1 MRIPRCFI
9 DQPLEV
15 DTTIRLPTE
24 TGHYVHTVL
33 RLDTGNR
40 IVLFNGLGG
49 EYNAVLT
56 LEGRTRCARILGY
69 DAREVE
75 SSIRIHLA
83 PALAKGEKLDWVM
96 QKATELGIA
105 EITPIATARCE
116 MRLAADRRERKLEHW
131 RQIVVHA
138 CAQCGRNLIP
148 TVHMPVSLEAW
159 LASLESIN
167 TADSTRLE
175 LSPLAGTATLTSIG
189 RPKQRIIVVVGPEG
203 GLTDAEEK
211 MLGANGFS
219 AVTLGPRILRA
230 ETAACAAV
238 AALQTLWGDLSGS
251 MNDA

>member
-105 EITPIATARCE
+105 EISPIATARCE

-138 CAQCGRNLIP
+138 CAQCGRNRIP

-159 LASLESIN
+159 LPSLGSIAGD
-167 TADSTRLE
+167 TTRLV

-189 RPKQRIIVVVGPEG
+189 RPEQHIVVVVGPEG
-203 GLTDAEEK
+203 GLTDAEEET
-211 MLGANGFS
+211 LRATGFS

-251 MNDA
+251 RNDG